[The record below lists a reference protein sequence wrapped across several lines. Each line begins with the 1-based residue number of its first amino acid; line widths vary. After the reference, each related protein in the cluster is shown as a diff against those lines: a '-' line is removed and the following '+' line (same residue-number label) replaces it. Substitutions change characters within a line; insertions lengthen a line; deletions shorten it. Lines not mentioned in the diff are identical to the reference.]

1 MELRGATAIVTGAS
15 RGIGV
20 HIARALAGNGVN
32 LVLAGPIGRRA
43 RRRFGPRWSAS
54 A

>member
-20 HIARALAGNGVN
+20 HIARELAGNGVN
-32 LVLAGPIGRRA
+32 LALPRDRPASST
-43 RRRFGPRWSAS
+43 RFAPRWPAS